1 LPQTALLA
9 TALACLVLA
18 LGCERASKAADAPRN
33 TTERTTTIWAPPPVQ
48 QASDLEPVSAPEPPQ
63 PEPAMSTPPTNEVLD
78 APTPSSEP
86 VPAAPRQRPS
96 QYEDGCGRPLVT

>member
-1 LPQTALLA
+1 MPRTTLRTT

-18 LGCERASKAADAPRN
+18 LGCERASKAAGAPRN
-33 TTERTTTIWAPPPVQ
+33 TIERTTTISAPPSIQ

-63 PEPAMSTPPTNEVLD
+63 PEPATPPINEALD